1 MVEGMAASLARMM
14 RDSERVNYTTQLLI
28 LKPKSCLGVTGV
40 GAGSS
45 REGCVVAGAGHPN
58 RQPSGDMALPH
69 PQPETTAGPTVID
82 LPDLSAHVGRHLGH
96 SSWRRV
102 RQDDI
107 TAFAALTGDD
117 QWIHVDPERAATGPF
132 GTTVAHGYFTLSL
145 STIFIYEVVEVTG
158 ANVILNYG
166 SNRVRYPAPLPANAN
181 VRAAVELAT
190 VEEITGGSQVV
201 YKLTYEV
208 EGGSRPC
215 CVAEIVFRYYREL
228 PGKPARR
235 SPS

>member
-1 MVEGMAASLARMM
+1 MIDVA
-14 RDSERVNYTTQLLI
+14 D
-28 LKPKSCLGVTGV
+28 LGAHTG
-40 GAGSS
+40 
-45 REGCVVAGAGHPN
+45 R
-58 RQPSGDMALPH
+58 
-69 PQPETTAGPTVID
+69 T
-82 LPDLSAHVGRHLGH
+82 LGH

-102 RQDDI
+102 TQDDI
-107 TAFAALTGDD
+107 TAFATLTGDD
-117 QWIHVDPERAATGPF
+117 QWIHVEPERAAAGPF

-145 STIFIYEVVEVTG
+145 STIFIYEVVEITG

-166 SNRVRYPAPLPANAN
+166 SNRVRYPAPLPAGSNI
-181 VRAAVELAT
+181 RAAVEVAA
-190 VEEITGGSQVV
+190 VEEITGGVQVV

-228 PGKPARR
+228 PRKPSRP